1 MATCLRGGAVTSRSV
16 TGIKPPTGTASD
28 KTELNFGYN
37 SVYSAQQS
45 LAMTQAVHGEKI
57 SKAIRV
63 LIDPRGTVSK
73 M

>member
-37 SVYSAQQS
+37 SVYSSQQS
-45 LAMTQAVHGEKI
+45 LEI

-63 LIDPRGTVSK
+63 LIDPRGTEST

>member
-28 KTELNFGYN
+28 KTELNFGCN
-37 SVYSAQQS
+37 SVYSSQQS
-45 LAMTQAVHGEKI
+45 LAITQAVHGEG
-57 SKAIRV
+57 KAIRV
-63 LIDPRGTVSK
+63 LIDPRGTEST